1 MLRDEF
7 RHAVMLVGLIAM
19 MLLLFTTSYSDRA
32 HRSSY
37 APRPSNGRSRESDD
51 VFRSPSRVD
60 FAPGRSTDR
69 RPSSGY
75 VELPQI
81 PSSALESSVGP
92 GRATDDR
99 ASPSNSRVESNDAK
113 DAPRR
118 SMCST
123 FCCHDFSDEVSQR
136 PRGRWCCEPYHVD
149 QRKGALEPRRT

>member
-1 MLRDEF
+1 
-7 RHAVMLVGLIAM
+7 MLVGLIAM
-19 MLLLFTTSYSDRA
+19 MLLLFTTSYKIGLIARTRHVRRTDVQESQTTC
-32 HRSSY
+32 S
-37 APRPSNGRSRESDD
+37 GRHHVSTLPPDD
-51 VFRSPSRVD
+51 P
-60 FAPGRSTDR
+60 DR

>member
-1 MLRDEF
+1 MLRDVPPC
-7 RHAVMLVGLIAM
+7 RHVGGPDRDDAVIIYHIIL
-19 MLLLFTTSYSDRA
+19 DRA
-32 HRSSY
+32 HRSD

-123 FCCHDFSDEVSQR
+123 FCCHDFSDEVR
-136 PRGRWCCEPYHVD
+136 RGSESFSIGWD
-149 QRKGALEPRRT
+149 LRRLMLK

>member
-1 MLRDEF
+1 
-7 RHAVMLVGLIAM
+7 MLVGLIAM
-19 MLLLFTTSYSDRA
+19 MLLLFTTSYKIGLIARTRHVRRTDVQESQTTCSGRHHVSTLPPDDPRIDARRA
-32 HRSSY
+32 DKLSY
-37 APRPSNGRSRESDD
+37 LGSLR
-51 VFRSPSRVD
+51 
-60 FAPGRSTDR
+60 
-69 RPSSGY
+69 
-75 VELPQI
+75 
-81 PSSALESSVGP
+81 SALESSVGP